1 MRRTTVILGAVFLHG
16 IASPLQAQP
25 GCSEELTLTLRTDV
39 DASQTSWEFTDA
51 GTSNVLCSG
60 GGYTPNTLLNLS
72 CCVDPGCY
80 TLRVFD
86 SFGDG
91 LNANGYYILYDVNG
105 ERIIDNRNN
114 GDFGSVSTV
123 ANNAPFCVPIGP
135 DRLIEALCDRSDLI
149 YGNLLIAHPEPA
161 VVAAYQPGVQLA
173 LQNAN
178 YGYQFWLFDP
188 NGSYSRRVYIHNG
201 TYTGWDSNDPE
212 RASYLNYAWLQT
224 LPVPME
230 QWLNVRIRARIA
242 GVYREFGPACR
253 VYLNPV
259 KPPCAT
265 TRLVDRPNDPKFSC
279 GVTRIFGGSDRLYAF
294 KRISA
299 DRYQFEFSNTG
310 AGYLRRIALPS
321 SGVILNWVTQPL
333 VAGTTYNVRVRISY
347 DTGQS
352 WCNWG
357 PSCWVAIGTTP
368 GDDARDKVLTSGEAL
383 LWPNPTAGEPV
394 RVALEGD
401 SWSREVPV
409 DVQVLASDGRL
420 VLRQRFTPAIDGQA
434 AELDVSGLMP
444 GTYVVQMLQGER
456 LAHER
461 LIVR

>member
-1 MRRTTVILGAVFLHG
+1 MRYMITFPALLALSMAPVV
-16 IASPLQAQP
+16 QAQP

-39 DASQTSWEFTDA
+39 DASQTSWEITLG
-51 GTSNVLCSG
+51 GTSTVLCSG

-80 TLRVFD
+80 SLRIYD

-91 LNANGYYILYDVNG
+91 MNANGYYILNDVDG
-105 ERIIDNRNN
+105 ERIIDNRSN
-114 GDFGSVSTV
+114 GDFGFVSTV

-173 LQNAN
+173 LQDPG

-201 TYTGWDSNDPE
+201 SYNGWTSNDPE

-253 VYLNPV
+253 IYLNPE
-259 KPPCAT
+259 KPPCNT

-294 KRISA
+294 KRVSA

-310 AGYLRRIALPS
+310 SGYLRRISLPT

-333 VAGTTYNVRVRISY
+333 VAGNTYNVRVRISY

-368 GDDARDKVLTSGEAL
+368 GDDGREKVLTPETGL
-383 LWPNPTAGEPV
+383 LWPNPTDGSPV
-394 RVALEGD
+394 QVSLGDGWVQDMPLEL
-401 SWSREVPV
+401 
-409 DVQVLASDGRL
+409 QVLASDGRIL
-420 VLRQRFTPAIDGQA
+420 LQQRHSSVIDGQVA
-434 AELDVSGLMP
+434 QLDMAGLAP
-444 GTYVVQMLQGER
+444 GLYIVRLSQGER
-456 LAHER
+456 LAQEQL
-461 LIVR
+461 LIR